1 VKNEVKLIKNK
12 DFKERGEMYKLKTN
26 EFFKIFRGLF
36 TTKKIQS
43 HRETTS
49 ENKMNQVA
57 DENLNSTLEDNIIL
71 FKNIFKDCSDIVYRE
86 FIVGDEQKISGLLIW
101 LDGLADK
108 NTLNSNIM
116 KSLIDETRFINPKGS
131 NTATRAFS
139 LIRDS
144 LLSVADMKEQTKIN
158 DIVDSV
164 LTGESAILI
173 DGVPISL
180 IVSTKSWESRDVTDP
195 ITEGVV
201 RGPRQ
206 GFTENVRTGTSLIR
220 RIVKTPQLKMEEFKV
235 GSLTKTDVIMAYIQG
250 IASDKVVEEVR
261 KRISR
266 INVDSILESGYIE
279 ELIED
284 QPFSLFPQIEH
295 TERPDKAAAQ
305 LLEGRVVI
313 LIDGTPFSLIVP
325 TVFFQFLQSSEDYY
339 ERYPLGFAV
348 RIVRSLAFA
357 LSLFLPSLYIAIT
370 TYHQEMLP
378 TPLLISIA
386 GGREGVPFPAL
397 VEGLL
402 MEVTIEALREAGV
415 RLPRPVGQAVS
426 IVGALVVGQAAVQ
439 AGIVSSAKV
448 IVVSVT
454 AISSFSTPAFNLAAS
469 IRMIRFPMMILAS
482 FLGLYGVMLGV
493 LILQFHLCSLRSF
506 GVPYFAPFAPF
517 RLSGLKDM
525 IFRAPWWMMQ
535 KRPLY
540 TKQNR
545 KRQETSKPHPPHKD

>member
-1 VKNEVKLIKNK
+1 MN
-12 DFKERGEMYKLKTN
+12 FLK
-26 EFFKIFRGLF
+26 FSGAYLLQ
-36 TTKKIQS
+36 KKIQS

-49 ENKMNQVA
+49 KNKMNQVA
-57 DENLNSTLEDNIIL
+57 DGNLSSSLEDNIIL
-71 FKNIFKDCSDIVYRE
+71 FKSIFKDCSDIVYRE
-86 FIVGDEQKISGLLIW
+86 FIVGDEQKLSGLLIW

-180 IVSTKSWESRDVTDP
+180 IISTKSWESRDVTDP

-261 KRISR
+261 RRISR

-348 RIVRSLAFA
+348 RIVRTLAFA

-454 AISSFSTPAFNLAAS
+454 AISSFSTPAFNLAAA

-506 GVPYFAPFAPF
+506 GVPYFAPIAPF

-525 IFRAPWWMMQ
+525 LFRAPWWMMQ

-540 TKQNR
+540 AKQNR

>member
-1 VKNEVKLIKNK
+1 
-12 DFKERGEMYKLKTN
+12 MYKLKTN
-26 EFFKIFRGLF
+26 EFSKIFRGLF

-49 ENKMNQVA
+49 KNKMNQVA
-57 DENLNSTLEDNIIL
+57 DGNLSSSLEDNIIL
-71 FKNIFKDCSDIVYRE
+71 FKSIFKDCSDIVYRE
-86 FIVGDEQKISGLLIW
+86 FIVGDDQKLSGLLIW

-131 NTATRAFS
+131 NTAARAFS

-180 IVSTKSWESRDVTDP
+180 IISTKSWESRDVTDP

-261 KRISR
+261 RRISR

-454 AISSFSTPAFNLAAS
+454 AISSFSTPAFNLAAA

-506 GVPYFAPFAPF
+506 GVPYFAPIAPF

-525 IFRAPWWMMQ
+525 LFRAPWWMMQ

-540 TKQNR
+540 AKQNR

>member
-1 VKNEVKLIKNK
+1 
-12 DFKERGEMYKLKTN
+12 MYKLKTN
-26 EFFKIFRGLF
+26 EFSKIFRGLF

-49 ENKMNQVA
+49 KNKMNQVA
-57 DENLNSTLEDNIIL
+57 DGNLSSTLEDNIIL
-71 FKNIFKDCSDIVYRE
+71 FKSIFKDCSDIVYRE
-86 FIVGDEQKISGLLIW
+86 FIVGDEQKLSGLLIW

-180 IVSTKSWESRDVTDP
+180 IISTKSWESRDVTDP

-261 KRISR
+261 RRISR

-454 AISSFSTPAFNLAAS
+454 AISSFSTPAFNLAAA

-506 GVPYFAPFAPF
+506 GVPYFAPIAPF

-525 IFRAPWWMMQ
+525 LFRAPWWMMQ